1 MGLRVSQI
9 PAEKDKD
16 LLSRVNMDAHACNHS
31 TWEVEAGGSGVKSH
45 SRYIVEGQPFC
56 DPLKTKKKKNHREK
70 RGCPLKEWQ
79 IKVPRISTSWPFKS
93 NHTLCLAGG
102 MGTRGK
108 NPTYAYKQ
116 LA

>member
-56 DPLKTKKKKNHREK
+56 DPLKTKKKKKHR
-70 RGCPLKEWQ
+70 GVVLLKNGKLKSLGYQHHGHSNLITPSAWLGEWA
-79 IKVPRISTSWPFKS
+79 PEARIPHMPTSS
-93 NHTLCLAGG
+93 
-102 MGTRGK
+102 
-108 NPTYAYKQ
+108 
-116 LA
+116 